1 MTLAKEIAE
10 QIRMGFARKVIS
22 RSGAISSPG
31 MVTNIQVS
39 VDDQYPL
46 VSIITMIAPSPDWF
60 VGVRD
65 IDLCD
70 ANSGKFKDRVSF
82 DLFPYDSGTDSGRLF
97 DSPNMVTNP
106 AVPIF
111 RITRNMDTVF
121 KSSSPIA
128 KMATM
133 ELVKVKKVVTRSPCF
148 GQSVSYK
155 LSFSALWSWA
165 THPTA
170 YIAGAHFSPIIG
182 ASHNASY
189 KMWGPGQ
196 MATPGVKIVAETGRS
211 I

>member
-1 MTLAKEIAE
+1 
-10 QIRMGFARKVIS
+10 MGFAHKVIS

-128 KMATM
+128 KNGDHA
-133 ELVKVKKVVTRSPCF
+133 
-148 GQSVSYK
+148 
-155 LSFSALWSWA
+155 
-165 THPTA
+165 
-170 YIAGAHFSPIIG
+170 IG
-182 ASHNASY
+182 ESRTLFWY
-189 KMWGPGQ
+189 
-196 MATPGVKIVAETGRS
+196 VCEV
-211 I
+211 